1 MSMRFGRA
9 LAIYG
14 MGVDC
19 HAGMPPS
26 QPPVPPAPVNPV
38 PVPSNV
44 VASMYAMYPSQW
56 LMGKFSKPTV
66 HTEGDGGLLAGH
78 DWGVGQPHLFT
89 GPVMIVT
96 PSAIFTALGA
106 SHKYWIPC
114 SAVQEP
120 VEGGLVN
127 GATGGSG
134 AIAPVGACCLMST
147 QNCMDVSGAG
157 FNAPTGIGI
166 STPTTRQVGV
176 TCGDIVAGIVSLLT
190 DCLASFAS
198 SKLGGAV
205 AGQLGAAAGG
215 IGEAAIGTA
224 VSVYVNAMGTAA
236 GNSMSNSSGGGL
248 AVAVGQATTIPIV
261 GPAALVAGGLAFG
274 SGALAGAL
282 QEGIDGPRDEN
293 GFIRTSSAP

>member
-1 MSMRFGRA
+1 MRFGRA

-198 SKLGGAV
+198 SKLGHDNYEIFMQRFDGTRKCRITFTPGADV
-205 AGQLGAAAGG
+205 LPVFSPDGKYLMWSSKRTADNTTQLFLAKF
-215 IGEAAIGTA
+215 
-224 VSVYVNAMGTAA
+224 VY
-236 GNSMSNSSGGGL
+236 
-248 AVAVGQATTIPIV
+248 
-261 GPAALVAGGLAFG
+261 
-274 SGALAGAL
+274 
-282 QEGIDGPRDEN
+282 PRYLN
-293 GFIRTSSAP
+293 